1 MKITDVLTHL
11 ITAQWV
17 DDPWFPQ
24 MLHSTALVEIRTD
37 AKLTGLGE
45 VTLGYFAPE
54 SVPPLVDF
62 FKPVLLGRDPM
73 ELSHVTHDLYDEAVW
88 WGRSGAG
95 RSVIGGIE
103 IALWDLKGKAL
114 EIPVYQLLGGM
125 VRHQIPVYASGGA
138 TCWPMEENSRKVAFY
153 AERGYRATKLST
165 HFYEMSPPSASLGQD
180 RLTEV
185 HLPFASSLEQMIRS
199 FELLRQEFGSDM
211 DFAIDGHQGGVPDPI
226 PVSEA
231 VQIADALAPFR
242 LRFYEEPLA
251 YTDVEGYS
259 ELRAR
264 SPIPIAGGESLSG
277 LDQFHALLVA
287 RGLHM
292 IQPDLGF
299 VGGLQE
305 TVRIMH
311 HAEAYNVATALH
323 TGASVGPALAA
334 SWHLA
339 AASRSVEWLEH
350 VVAAHSVQNDLLID
364 GLTIKDGFAAV
375 PQGPGLGVR
384 LDGDL
389 LQKYSF
395 VPGSGER
402 T

>member
-24 MLHSTALVEIRTD
+24 LLHSTALVEIQTD
-37 AKLTGLGE
+37 AKLSGLGE
-45 VTLGYFAPE
+45 VTLGYFTPE

-73 ELSHVTHDLYDEAVW
+73 ELSHVTHDMYDEAVW

-95 RSVIGGIE
+95 RSVLGGIE

-114 EIPVYQLLGGM
+114 DTPVYQLLGGK
-125 VRHQIPVYASGGA
+125 VRDQIPLYASGGP
-138 TCWPMEENSRKVAFY
+138 TCWPMEENLRKVAFY
-153 AERGYRATKLST
+153 AERGYRTTKLST
-165 HFYEMSPPSASLGQD
+165 HFYEQTPPAATLPQG
-180 RLTEV
+180 RVTEV
-185 HLPFASSLEQMIRS
+185 QLPFASALEQMSCS
-199 FELLRQEFGSDM
+199 FEMLRREFGSDM
-211 DFAIDGHQGGVPDPI
+211 DYAIDGHQGGVPNPI

-231 VQIADALAPFR
+231 VQIADTLAPYR

-259 ELRAR
+259 ELRVR
-264 SPIPIAGGESLSG
+264 SPVPIAGGESLSG
-277 LDQFHALLVA
+277 LDQFHNLLVA
-287 RGLHM
+287 RGLDL

-311 HAEAYNVATALH
+311 HAEAYNVATAIH

-334 SWHLA
+334 AWHLA

-350 VVAAHSVQNDLLID
+350 VVAAHSVQNDLLVD
-364 GLTIKDGFAAV
+364 GLIVKDGFVAV

-384 LDGDL
+384 LNADL
-389 LQKYSF
+389 LQKYRF
-395 VPGSGER
+395 VSGSGER